1 MPKRYILKT
10 VDNKHDSGRTI
21 NRLESNLLNL
31 SALGIK
37 WNSSLIKQMR
47 GIGAEDTAVTDSFT
61 TSGIPDSDEFRRH
74 SNIAGQN
81 DYIAYYDQSYKMRR
95 DFLRKFALQGE
106 IDYVL
111 DTIADETIVND
122 DMH

>member
-10 VDNKHDSGRTI
+10 VDNKHDSGRTT

-61 TSGIPDSDEFRRH
+61 TSGIPL
-74 SNIAGQN
+74 AV
-81 DYIAYYDQSYKMRR
+81 
-95 DFLRKFALQGE
+95 LQQE
-106 IDYVL
+106 L
-111 DTIADETIVND
+111 VND
-122 DMH
+122 STINK